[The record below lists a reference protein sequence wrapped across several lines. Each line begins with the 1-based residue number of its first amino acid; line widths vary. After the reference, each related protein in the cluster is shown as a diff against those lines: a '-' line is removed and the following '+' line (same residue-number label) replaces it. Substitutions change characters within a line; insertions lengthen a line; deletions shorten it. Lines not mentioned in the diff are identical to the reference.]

1 MTTDYAG
8 RSHDERYAARTH
20 KKLKS
25 QEPAGGSMAVEGT
38 EPDATHSCG
47 QLSEQGKQAWRKGTG
62 IDGGG
67 KAS

>member
-8 RSHDERYAARTH
+8 RSHDERYAARKH

-38 EPDATHSCG
+38 GPGATHSSG
-47 QLSEQGKQAWRKGTG
+47 QLSEKGKEAWRKGSG

-67 KAS
+67 KTS